1 MNLTVGEC
9 TENRLSDALILARRC
24 FQKTEAPL
32 QSRRGRDTFLRSILG
47 DKTWHAQV
55 ERGEMRLFGAFDG
68 EHLCG
73 CCLMKQSHIL
83 HLCIESRYRRSD
95 AGPLLLDYLRTIC
108 PDMTA
113 SVLLTEAELFRTC
126 GFIEEKTEEENG
138 LKRIL
143 MRSQPTAL
151 THEIWDLRDEVGEP
165 TGRYA
170 SRDQY
175 RSLRSGEYM
184 LAVHIFLHT
193 PDGRFLIQ
201 KRSMKKDVLPGIWDI
216 TGGAAKVGEDGRQAA
231 IRETK
236 EEVGLSLSPDHLHL
250 AARLKRKRSFVEL
263 WFARLP
269 IDPRTC
275 VLQEG
280 EVDAVKLVSKREM
293 LNLIQKAKH
302 RDAIYKQAV
311 AKVMNE
317 IK

>member
-9 TENRLSDALILARRC
+9 TENRLNDALTLARRC

-32 QSRRGRDTFLRSILG
+32 QSRHGRDTFLRNILG
-47 DKTWHAQV
+47 DKTLRKQI
-55 ERGEMRLFGAFDG
+55 EQGEVRLFGAFDG

-73 CCLMKQSHIL
+73 CCLMKGAHIF
-83 HLCIESRYRRSD
+83 HWCIESRYRRSD
-95 AGPLLLDYLRTIC
+95 AGPLLLDYLRTLC

-113 SVLLTEAELFRTC
+113 AVLLAEAEFFRSC
-126 GFIEEKTEEENG
+126 GFIEEQTEEENG
-138 LKRIL
+138 LKRIA
-143 MRSQPTAL
+143 MRSQPIAP
-151 THEIWDLRDEVGEP
+151 THEIWDLRDEIGEP

-170 SRDQY
+170 SRNQY

-184 LAVHIFLHT
+184 LAVHIFLYT

-216 TGGAAKVGEDGRQAA
+216 TGGAAKAGEDGRQAA
-231 IRETK
+231 VRETM

-263 WFARLP
+263 WFACLP
-269 IDPRTC
+269 INPRTC
-275 VLQEG
+275 VLQKG
-280 EVDAVKLVSKREM
+280 EVDQVKLVSKREM
-293 LNLIQKAKH
+293 IDLIQKSKH
-302 RDAIYKQAV
+302 RDAIYKQA
-311 AKVMNE
+311 ATEAINK